1 MISIPETELLRMM
14 ADDGAREVSCYGE
27 VLSDGVPV
35 KKVSCSGTV
44 DLDTTAEIQ
53 RTASL
58 AFSEELDWLDVEIRA
73 VEEVNGKAYPLGIFI
88 PSSPTENENSSGRK
102 SYPVECYDRT
112 IRLKQSGLR
121 EPLLLKAG
129 TPYLDAVQ
137 QIAAK
142 AGAGDILV
150 KDDGLFTL
158 PSDRIFERG
167 SSRLAIINTLL
178 DEINYQPISC
188 SADGTFII
196 EAFREEI
203 PEQAG
208 IAYNSTSCRALAPEY
223 SSMLDAFHVPN
234 VFFVT
239 VSGLKQEG
247 SFSSQ
252 YINDD
257 PDSPFSTVRRG
268 MEIVMEL
275 EPPSAIGSQ
284 EELDMWCRR
293 KAMEMT
299 DISET
304 ITFKTLT
311 MPIHEAGDYISLD
324 YKGHTGLY
332 QETGWTIPL
341 QAGSVMTHKARKV
354 L

>member
-1 MISIPETELLRMM
+1 MIELSETELLRMM
-14 ADDGAREVSCYGE
+14 ADDGTRSVNFYGE
-27 VLSDGVPV
+27 VLANGVPV
-35 KKVSCSGTV
+35 RKVVCSGTV

-58 AFSEELDWLDVEIRA
+58 TFLEELDWLNVEIRV
-73 VEEVNGKAYPLGIFI
+73 VEEVNGKAYPLGIFV
-88 PSSPTENENSSGRK
+88 PSSPTESENSSGQK
-102 SYPVECYDRT
+102 SYMVECYDRT
-112 IRLKQSGLR
+112 IRLKQSGLS

-142 AGAGDILV
+142 AGAEDILI

-167 SSRLAIINTLL
+167 SNRMGIINTLL
-178 DEINYQPISC
+178 DEINYQPVSC

-196 EAFREEI
+196 ASFRDGI
-203 PEQAG
+203 PEKAG
-208 IAYNSTSCRALAPEY
+208 ITYNSTSCRVLVPEY
-223 SSMLDAFHVPN
+223 SSSLDAFHIPN

-239 VSGLKQEG
+239 VSGQEG
-247 SFSSQ
+247 SYSSQ

-268 MEIVMEL
+268 MEIVTEL
-275 EPPSAIGSQ
+275 DAPDAIGSQ
-284 EELDMWCRR
+284 QELDTWCRR
-293 KAMEMT
+293 KAMEIT
-299 DISET
+299 DVSET
-304 ITFKTLT
+304 VTFKTLT
-311 MPIHEAGDYISLD
+311 MPIHEAGDYINLD

-341 QAGSVMTHKARKV
+341 KAGSVMTHKVRKV